1 MLNQK
6 KFWMMLACLVL
17 LTSSPASAKISNSHS
32 PHNQQ
37 LQHIEKPLGVKI
49 ALTTGGLGLM
59 GIELWWFI
67 FSKSI
72 AGVKTQRA
80 GERK

>member
-72 AGVKTQRA
+72 ARVKNQRA